1 MTTTT
6 SQPLRKDGSLT
17 SVGTLFQVTKL
28 FNAMKVP
35 ESLLLGVVVPS
46 LSCVWLFETPWT
58 TEHQASLSFT
68 VSQSLLKLMS
78 IYSVMT
84 SNNLILCHPLFSCYR
99 SFPAAGSFP
108 MSRLHI
114 RWPNYWSF
122 SISPSREHSGLISFR
137 IDWLG
142 LPAVQGTLTSLLQH
156 HSSKASILPCSA
168 FFMVQFSHLYM
179 TAGKSTA
186 LTIQSLTIQR
196 YLCFVIRCLGK
207 VN

>member
-84 SNNLILCHPLFSCYR
+84 SNNLILCHPLSSCYR

-142 LPAVQGTLTSLLQH
+142 LPAVQGTLKSLLQH

-186 LTIQSLTIQR
+186 LTIQK